1 MTDIF
6 ASPFNIINVNSYDHP
21 CKCLKV
27 KLKTDEIHDS
37 TTAEE
42 VYILSKRYLDD
53 IITQYKNYF
62 FDDNQAKESSYR
74 LYVGMMKDYEF
85 NEYNIL
91 YIDYDNIKDKI
102 CNENKYSYNFEIEG
116 DFNIY
121 INVSTKWWQ
130 DYDSGSEDEDEDEEP
145 MKKAIC
151 ETECIICFEK
161 TPNILYLECLHKC
174 VCVSCDAKGKFVKC
188 PLCRTRIKNKKIRID

>member
-6 ASPFNIINVNSYDHP
+6 ASPFNIIDVNSYDHP

-62 FDDNQAKESSYR
+62 FDDYQAKKSSYR

-91 YIDYDNIKDKI
+91 YIDYDNITDKI
-102 CNENKYSYNFEIEG
+102 CNENIYSYNFEIEG

-121 INVSTKWWQ
+121 ISMCLLNGGRITIPDPKMKTK
-130 DYDSGSEDEDEDEEP
+130 
-145 MKKAIC
+145 
-151 ETECIICFEK
+151 T
-161 TPNILYLECLHKC
+161 
-174 VCVSCDAKGKFVKC
+174 
-188 PLCRTRIKNKKIRID
+188 KNQ